1 MLESCCIS
9 LLDVIRS
16 TIITFGLVKSTMR
29 MGSSGFIVKEICARV
44 STRKGEERERLL
56 YVTYLNNVGI
66 VDAIK

>member
-1 MLESCCIS
+1 MFS
-9 LLDVIRS
+9 
-16 TIITFGLVKSTMR
+16 LVKSPMR